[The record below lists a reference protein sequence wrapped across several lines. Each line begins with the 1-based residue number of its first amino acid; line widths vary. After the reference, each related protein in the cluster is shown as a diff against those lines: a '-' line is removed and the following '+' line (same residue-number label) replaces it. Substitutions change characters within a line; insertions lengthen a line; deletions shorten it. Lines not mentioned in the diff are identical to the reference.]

1 MIIFRMFMLIYSPA
15 AGLSN
20 IYQARKRVTHQDIQI
35 LRSGLKK
42 RGAAD
47 FFFFYRL
54 RAVWIPDATLFRR
67 VMGSNPVQT

>member
-1 MIIFRMFMLIYSPA
+1 MVVFRLFMLIYSPA

-20 IYQARKRVTHQDIQI
+20 IYQARKRVSHQDIQI

-42 RGAAD
+42 RGAAE
-47 FFFFYRL
+47 FFFYRL
-54 RAVWIPDATLFRR
+54 RAVWIPDETLFRR